1 LDLASVIGFVA
12 GVFFLLFSIFQGAD
26 YDATRMLIF
35 WNPPSVMITLGGT
48 VAGMLIAYPF
58 DLLTSGLKA
67 TKTIFH
73 IPDHDPTTAITNII
87 SLANMARKEGI
98 LSLEDA
104 VTDMEDE
111 FLKKG
116 VMLIVDG
123 TDPEL
128 VRNILET
135 EMSYIEERHSTAR
148 GVWELI
154 SLQGPAWGMI
164 GTLIGLVLML
174 QNLSDLAMLGP
185 SMAVAIITTFYGSV
199 IANFVSNPIVQKL
212 KVFNGEEMHIKEVL
226 VEGILS
232 IQAGEN
238 PRIIE
243 EKLRAFLSPALR
255 RTMDGAKGGDA
266 KASEE

>member
-1 LDLASVIGFVA
+1 MDLASVIGFISGVA
-12 GVFFLLFSIFQGAD
+12 FLLLSIFISAD
-26 YDATRMLIF
+26 WNFTATSIF
-35 WNPPSVMITLGGT
+35 INWPSVMITIGGT
-48 VAGMLIAYPF
+48 VAGSLIAYPF
-58 DLLTSGLKA
+58 DKLSTGLKA
-67 TKTIFH
+67 TKQIFVL
-73 IPDHDPTTAITNII
+73 PENDPTLAITNII

-104 VTDMEDE
+104 VADMQDE

-116 VMLIVDG
+116 IMLIVDG

-135 EMSYIEERHSTAR
+135 EMSYIEGRHNEAR
-148 GVWELI
+148 GVWEMI
-154 SLQGPAWGMI
+154 SAQGPAWGMI

-174 QNLSDLAMLGP
+174 QSLSDLSMLGP
-185 SMAVAIITTFYGSV
+185 NMAVAIITTFYGSV
-199 IANFVSNPIVQKL
+199 IANFIANPIVAKL

-243 EKLRAFLSPALR
+243 EKLRAFLSPQLR
-255 RTMDGAKGGDA
+255 RTMDGSKGDA
-266 KASEE
+266 KSEE

>member
-1 LDLASVIGFVA
+1 MLGAEFNMDKVLAFI
-12 GVFFLLFSIFQGAD
+12 D
-26 YDATRMLIF
+26 
-35 WNPPSVMITLGGT
+35 WPSVMITIGGT
-48 VAGMLIAYPF
+48 VSGTLIAFPF
-58 DLLTSGLKA
+58 NKLSVGLKA
-67 TKTIFH
+67 TRQIFKL
-73 IPDHDPTTAITNII
+73 PNDDPAAAITNII
-87 SLANMARKEGI
+87 TLANMARKEGI

-104 VTDMEDE
+104 VTDMDDE

-116 VMLIVDG
+116 IMLIVDG

-135 EMSYIEERHSTAR
+135 EMSYIEGRHDEAR

-154 SLQGPAWGMI
+154 SAQGPAWGMI

-174 QNLSDLAMLGP
+174 RDLSDLAMLGP

-199 IANFVSNPIVQKL
+199 IANFIANPIINKM
-212 KVFNGEEMHIKEVL
+212 KIFNGSEMHIKEVL

-255 RTMDGAKGGDA
+255 RSMDVVKNEARG
-266 KASEE
+266 EE

>member
-1 LDLASVIGFVA
+1 LDIASVIGFIA
-12 GVFFLLFSIFQGAD
+12 GTVFILISIFWGATWD
-26 YDATRMLIF
+26 IGKTGIF
-35 WNPPSVMITLGGT
+35 IDIPSIMITIGGT
-48 VAGMLIAYPF
+48 ISGVILAHPF
-58 DLLTSGLKA
+58 DKLASGLKA
-67 TKTIFH
+67 IKKIFIVTKS
-73 IPDHDPTTAITNII
+73 DPAKEIANII
-87 SLANMARKEGI
+87 TLANMARKEGI
-98 LSLEDA
+98 LSLEEA

-116 VMLIVDG
+116 IMLIVDG

-135 EMSYIEERHSTAR
+135 EMSYIEGRHSDAR

-154 SLQGPAWGMI
+154 SAQGPAWGMI

-174 QNLSDLAMLGP
+174 MDLSDLSMLGP
-185 SMAVAIITTFYGSV
+185 SMAVAIITTLYGSI
-199 IANFVSNPIVQKL
+199 IANFIANPVINKL
-212 KVFNGEEMHIKEVL
+212 KIYNGEEMHIKEVL

-243 EKLRAFLSPALR
+243 EKLRAFLSPTLR
-255 RTMDGAKGGDA
+255 KGMDNEKNEPKGGD
-266 KASEE
+266 E

>member
-1 LDLASVIGFVA
+1 MDLASVIGFVS
-12 GVFFLLFSIFQGAD
+12 GLFFLLMSIFMGASFD
-26 YDATRMLIF
+26 IAKTGIF
-35 WNPPSVMITLGGT
+35 IDPPSIMITIGGT
-48 VAGMLIAYPF
+48 VAGTLISHS
-58 DLLTSGLKA
+58 LKKIVVGLKA
-67 TKTIFH
+67 TKKIFAA
-73 IPDHDPTTAITNII
+73 PNDDPAAAITNII

-104 VTDMEDE
+104 VTTMEDE

-116 VMLIVDG
+116 IMLIVDG

-135 EMSYIEERHSTAR
+135 EMSYIEGRHGEAR
-148 GVWELI
+148 GIWETI
-154 SLQGPAWGMI
+154 GAQGPAWGMI

-174 QNLSDLAMLGP
+174 VDLSDLDALGP
-185 SMAVAIITTFYGSV
+185 SMAVAIITTLYGSV
-199 IANFVSNPIVQKL
+199 IANFLAGPIGNKM
-212 KVFNGEEMHIKEVL
+212 KDFSAMEMHIKEVL

-243 EKLRAFLSPALR
+243 EKLKAFLSPALR
-255 RTMDGAKGGDA
+255 LSMENQKNDPKGGD
-266 KASEE
+266 E

>member
-1 LDLASVIGFVA
+1 MDLASVIGFIA
-12 GVFFLLFSIFQGAD
+12 GVFFLLMSIFWGAGFD
-26 YDATRMLIF
+26 ISKTGTFIDI
-35 WNPPSVMITLGGT
+35 PSIMITIGGT
-48 VAGMLIAYPF
+48 VAGTMIAYPF
-58 DLLTSGLKA
+58 DKLATGLKA
-67 TKTIFH
+67 TKNIFSASE
-73 IPDHDPTTAITNII
+73 DDPAAAITNII
-87 SLANMARKEGI
+87 RLANMARKEGI

-104 VTDMEDE
+104 VTDMEDQ

-116 VMLIVDG
+116 IMLIVDG

-135 EMSYIEERHSTAR
+135 EMSYIEGRHNEAR

-154 SLQGPAWGMI
+154 SAQGPAWGMI

-174 QNLSDLAMLGP
+174 MDLSDLSALGP
-185 SMAVAIITTFYGSV
+185 SMAVAIITTLYGSV
-199 IANFVSNPIVQKL
+199 IANFISNPIINKL
-212 KVFNGEEMHIKEVL
+212 KVYNAEEMHIKEVL

-243 EKLRAFLSPALR
+243 EKLKAFLSPAVRLSLENQKNEP
-255 RTMDGAKGGDA
+255 KGG
-266 KASEE
+266 EE